1 MSRGNK
7 WKALRFLIDIEDD
20 INRRGHQC
28 LCKAILPMLEACRWK
43 CGFFFFFFFSDCSKQ
58 VRVLQRDLILF
69 FFQIFNTKSTSQK
82 AFASTCH
89 A

>member
-1 MSRGNK
+1 MSLQSYIADARGMSMEM
-7 WKALRFLIDIEDD
+7 WV
-20 INRRGHQC
+20 
-28 LCKAILPMLEACRWK
+28 
-43 CGFFFFFFFSDCSKQ
+43 FFFCFFFSDCSKQ